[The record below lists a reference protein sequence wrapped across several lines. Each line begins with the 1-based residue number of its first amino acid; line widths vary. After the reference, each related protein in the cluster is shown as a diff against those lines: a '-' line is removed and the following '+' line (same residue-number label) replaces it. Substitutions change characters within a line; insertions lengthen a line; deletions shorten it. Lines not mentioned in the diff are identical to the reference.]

1 MSFVSCKND
10 SCFSGRS
17 MYMIDPGFLQ
27 PIHIPVI
34 NGVVPVIE
42 FYKVILLQEAET
54 VNKSVL

>member
-1 MSFVSCKND
+1 
-10 SCFSGRS
+10 

-42 FYKVILLQEAET
+42 FYKVIILQEAET